1 VNLADIF
8 NIQDILCT
16 VNAQHNCS
24 EHRCGTA
31 NTRDVYQERE
41 KTDQTRPA
49 VLHIMPQDVVL
60 NTAQMRDAVHVQ
72 KFRQCLAVLDTD
84 QLITESAARE
94 VVTQKALRKASES
107 IPAPKTATL
116 ASSRQAA
123 QLQRVTALQEGSG
136 ASSLHP

>member
-16 VNAQHNCS
+16 VNVQHNCS

-41 KTDQTRPA
+41 KTDQTRP
-49 VLHIMPQDVVL
+49 VVSHIMPQDVVL

-72 KFRQCLAVLDTD
+72 KFRQRSAVLDAD

-94 VVTQKALRKASES
+94 VVTQKALQKASES

-123 QLQRVTALQEGSG
+123 QLRRVTALQEGSG
-136 ASSLHP
+136 ALSLHA